1 MSDQA
6 IIALVGLVSSA
17 LGTLIYYLMAGL
29 KATLKESTGEL
40 SKKIES
46 FVAELSKVKE
56 NAAVKSTIIEYMQKE
71 LGAVKKHCWSCSSH
85 DKKKE

>member
-6 IIALVGLVSSA
+6 IIALVALVGSS

-40 SKKIES
+40 SRKIES
-46 FVAELSKVKE
+46 FVSELSKIKE
-56 NAAVKSTIIEYMQKE
+56 TAAVKATVIEYMQKE
-71 LGAVKKHCWSCSSH
+71 LGAVKKHCWSCAAH